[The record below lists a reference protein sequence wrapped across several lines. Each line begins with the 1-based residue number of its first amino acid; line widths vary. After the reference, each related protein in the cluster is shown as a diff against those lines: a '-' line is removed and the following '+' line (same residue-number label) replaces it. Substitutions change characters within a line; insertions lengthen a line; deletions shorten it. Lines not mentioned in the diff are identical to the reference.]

1 MCPCAAVRRVG
12 RGDDSGLLPGVDG
25 WEQRRNGPFGME
37 KSFPPNGPA
46 CLSRAS
52 HQRCGPAASRIARPR
67 CVRGSSRRKPAGR
80 YPEVLPRM
88 GLPAPFPGGGGH
100 AHPCTPQFV
109 PSRIGHAPSA
119 ELRSAAI
126 LDRELDTRPRVRS
139 VSVLSGL
146 HVGEGRHLWMC
157 PPVATAYTAF
167 SEVLVGFA
175 WGTESHSGQRNTSA
189 LAAPGLPGSGRR
201 GLLPTPGDLGPLS
214 HATRRCRPA
223 GAGHDNGQT

>member
-1 MCPCAAVRRVG
+1 MR
-12 RGDDSGLLPGVDG
+12 PG
-25 WEQRRNGPFGME
+25 
-37 KSFPPNGPA
+37 A
-46 CLSRAS
+46 
-52 HQRCGPAASRIARPR
+52 
-67 CVRGSSRRKPAGR
+67 SRRKPAGR

-88 GLPAPFPGGGGH
+88 GLPAPFPQGGGH

-119 ELRSAAI
+119 ELLSAAI
-126 LDRELDTRPRVRS
+126 LDRGLDTRPCVRS
-139 VSVLSGL
+139 VSLLSGL

-175 WGTESHSGQRNTSA
+175 WGTASHSGQRNTLA

-201 GLLPTPGDLGPLS
+201 GATADPWRPGASVPRRP
-214 HATRRCRPA
+214 ATRRCRPA
-223 GAGHDNGQT
+223 GRAGHDNGQT